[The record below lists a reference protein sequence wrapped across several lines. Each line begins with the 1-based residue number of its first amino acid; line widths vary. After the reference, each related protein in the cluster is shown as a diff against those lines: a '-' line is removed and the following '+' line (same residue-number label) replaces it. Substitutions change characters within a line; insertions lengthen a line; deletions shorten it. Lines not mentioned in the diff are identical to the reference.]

1 MSKGNW
7 QRVNL
12 DILKRYAEL
21 LQKDKSL
28 KELAE
33 MLGKMRQAEKEFEEE
48 LFTNIQLKPEWKV
61 EHASKADLIG
71 IHESDD
77 LSC

>member
-1 MSKGNW
+1 MGYEQGNW

-21 LQKDKSL
+21 FQRDKSL

-33 MLGKMRQAEKEFEEE
+33 MLGKMRQTEK
-48 LFTNIQLKPEWKV
+48 NLKKN
-61 EHASKADLIG
+61 LQTFN
-71 IHESDD
+71 
-77 LSC
+77 